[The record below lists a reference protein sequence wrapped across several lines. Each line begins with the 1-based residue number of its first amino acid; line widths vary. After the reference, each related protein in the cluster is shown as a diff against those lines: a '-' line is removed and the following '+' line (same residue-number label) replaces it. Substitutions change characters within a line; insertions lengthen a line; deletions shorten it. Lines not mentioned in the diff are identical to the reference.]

1 MMYLSCVIISWKVT
15 ARERVNNVKLL
26 IKNCYLL
33 PDDGDAAAARGDLA
47 IEGDR
52 ILKVGDEGELP
63 RDWKAERVMEGE
75 DYLCLPGL
83 INCHTHAAMTL
94 LRSYADDLPLM
105 YWLEKKIWPI
115 EARLTA
121 DDVYWGTMLA
131 LVEMIESGTTTFSD
145 MYFFMD
151 RAAEAVEESGMRA
164 CLARGLVGTGSEAET
179 GLEESKEFLE
189 KWQGAAKGRIS
200 IWLGPHA
207 PYTCPPDYLDKVLA
221 LAQDYRAGIHIHVAE
236 TKDEVEQINKL
247 YGKTPVEYLKERG
260 VFQFTTLA
268 AHCVHLTAEDISVLA
283 ETGTGVAHNPE
294 SNMKLASGIAPVP
307 QLLAAEVTVG
317 IGTDGAASNNNL
329 DMLEEMRTAAL
340 LHKVNQMDPLTLP
353 APQVLSMATGD
364 GARALGLEDVGLL
377 KPGYKADII
386 LVDLNQAHLYPR
398 HNLTSHMVYAAQAS
412 DVDTVIIDGRIV
424 MEKRKVLTIDKER
437 VLQEVEERA
446 RRLISG

>member
-1 MMYLSCVIISWKVT
+1 
-15 ARERVNNVKLL
+15 
-26 IKNCYLL
+26 
-33 PDDGDAAAARGDLA
+33 
-47 IEGDR
+47 
-52 ILKVGDEGELP
+52 
-63 RDWKAERVMEGE
+63 
-75 DYLCLPGL
+75 
-83 INCHTHAAMTL
+83 
-94 LRSYADDLPLM
+94 
-105 YWLEKKIWPI
+105 
-115 EARLTA
+115 
-121 DDVYWGTMLA
+121 
-131 LVEMIESGTTTFSD
+131 
-145 MYFFMD
+145 
-151 RAAEAVEESGMRA
+151 MRA